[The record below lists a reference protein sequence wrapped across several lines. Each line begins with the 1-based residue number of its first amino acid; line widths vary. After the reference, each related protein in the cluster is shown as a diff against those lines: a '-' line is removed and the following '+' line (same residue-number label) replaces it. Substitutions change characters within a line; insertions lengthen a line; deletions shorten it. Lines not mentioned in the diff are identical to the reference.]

1 MDLLEYAAQQIKRG
15 KNPAEIRQL
24 LVQNGY
30 PVYEVENALSVA
42 ESKDELKGKGPFKI
56 SFNAPGY
63 VIIMAVSAVLLVIG
77 VAALVIYV
85 R

>member
-1 MDLLEYAAQQIKRG
+1 MDLLEYAAQQIKKG
-15 KNPAEIRQL
+15 KSPAEIRKL

-42 ESKDELKGKGPFKI
+42 ESKDERKGKSPLKI

-63 VIIMAVSAVLLVIG
+63 VIMLAVSAILLAMGI
-77 VAALVIYV
+77 AALVVYLT
-85 R
+85 